1 MQTILKDVRYGVRI
15 LLRSPGFTAV
25 ALLAIMLGIGVNTT
39 IFSAIDATLFHPFSF
54 TNEQRLVMV
63 WERNP
68 EAGYQRSS
76 VAPGNFIDWRDQNQT
91 LEDLVAIT
99 QHSFD
104 LTEGDQPERFFGYLT
119 SAGFFDALGVKALY
133 GRTFMPEDGQP
144 GNDQV
149 VVLKHTLWQRRFG
162 ADPNIVGQTITL
174 NRKSF
179 TVIGVMPEGFN
190 FPFNGGELWA
200 PMVFYPQ
207 AASNRG
213 AHFLQAMGFLKTGV
227 TLEQAR
233 DDLAAIAA
241 RAAEQFPQ
249 TNSGITVNVLS
260 ITQDATRGSR
270 MYAPVML
277 GAVGFV
283 LLIACANV
291 ANLMLVRGAGRQK
304 EIAIRQAM
312 GASRWRLIRQLLTES
327 LMLSFAGGALG
338 LLLSVWGI
346 RGLAQ
351 GIPEE
356 FSKFIPGWHNVGIN
370 RTAFLFTLAVS
381 VLSGLLFGL
390 VPAIQST
397 RINFNEALKEGGKGS
412 SGKASHNRARSVM
425 VIAEVALSLVLLI
438 GSGLMIRGFVEMLRS
453 DFGVDPANV
462 LTVEVSLP
470 NERYEKP
477 ESRLSFYD
485 QVVRRVEALPGVT
498 SAGAT
503 GILPM
508 GGNHT
513 SHTLES
519 VGQVVF
525 AESKRPNVDYSPVT
539 PGYFEA
545 IGTRLVKGRNF
556 TDRDREGSARVA
568 LVDRAFVR
576 DFFAGREP
584 IGEQFKEAGGAPR
597 EIIGVVTDV
606 INEDFDERRDSHIY
620 VPCAQ
625 DPWPGMYLIIRASS
639 DPRSL
644 TSAVRAEVSS
654 LDNTLPVFNVK
665 AMERH
670 ISERMSPKRLATSLM
685 AAFAVIALLLAAIGI
700 YAVMSYAVSQRTHE
714 IGIRMALGAQPRDI
728 FKLIVRQGVSL
739 TLVGIGAGLVFAFG
753 VTRAM
758 SGLLYGVSTTDPL
771 TYFGISLLLGTV
783 ALLACYVPTRRATKV
798 DPMVALRNE

>member
-1 MQTILKDVRYGVRI
+1 MQTILKDVRYGIRL
-15 LLRSPGFTAV
+15 LLRSPGFAAV
-25 ALLAIMLGIGVNTT
+25 ALLAITLGIGVNTT

-54 TNEQRLVMV
+54 ANEQRLVMV

-76 VAPGNFIDWRDQNQT
+76 VAPGNFSDWREQNQT
-91 LEDLVAIT
+91 LEELVAIA

-104 LTEGDQPERFFGYLT
+104 LTEGDQPERFFGYET

-133 GRTFMPEDGQP
+133 GRTFTPEDGQP
-144 GNDQV
+144 GNDLV

-162 ADPNIVGQTITL
+162 ADPNIVGQTIPL

-207 AASNRG
+207 AVSNRG
-213 AHFLQAMGFLKTGV
+213 SHFLQAMGLLKTGV
-227 TLEQAR
+227 TLGQAR

-241 RAAEQFPQ
+241 RTAEQFPQ

-304 EIAIRQAM
+304 EIAIRLAM

-327 LMLSFAGGALG
+327 LMLSFAGGASG
-338 LLLSVWGI
+338 IMLSVWGI
-346 RGLAQ
+346 RGLAH

-356 FSKFIPGWHNVGIN
+356 FSKFIPGWHNLVIN
-370 RTAFLFTLAVS
+370 RTAFLFTLVVS

-397 RINFNEALKEGGKGS
+397 KTNFNEALKEGGKGS
-412 SGKASHNRARSVM
+412 SGKASHNHARSVM
-425 VIAEVALSLVLLI
+425 VISEVALSLVLLI
-438 GSGLMIRGFVEMLRS
+438 GSGLMIRSFVLMMGS

-470 NERYEKP
+470 NERYETR
-477 ESRLSFYD
+477 EQRLGFYD
-485 QVVRRVEALPGVT
+485 QILRRIEALPGVT
-498 SAGAT
+498 NVGGT
-503 GILPM
+503 GTLPM
-508 GGNHT
+508 SG
-513 SHTLES
+513 SHTGSTLERA
-519 VGQVVF
+519 GQTVF
-525 AESKRPNVDYSPVT
+525 PESRRPNVNRTPVT
-539 PGYFEA
+539 AGYFEA
-545 IGTRLVKGRNF
+545 IGTRLIKGRNF
-556 TDRDREGSARVA
+556 TDRDREGAPPVA

-576 DFFAGREP
+576 DFFPDREP
-584 IGEQFKEAGGAPR
+584 IGEQFKEMGGAPR

-606 INEDFDERRDSHIY
+606 INEDFDERRDSRFY
-620 VPCAQ
+620 VPYAQ
-625 DPWPGMYLIIRASS
+625 EPWRGMYLIIRASL
-639 DPRSL
+639 DPGSL
-644 TSAVRAEVSS
+644 TSAVRGEVSS

-665 AMERH
+665 GLQQL
-670 ISERMSPKRLATSLM
+670 IKERMSPKRLATLLM

-714 IGIRMALGAQPRDI
+714 IGIRMALGARPRDI
-728 FKLIVRQGVSL
+728 VNLIMRQGVSL
-739 TLVGIGAGLVFAFG
+739 TLVGIGAGLAGAFAM
-753 VTRAM
+753 TRAM
-758 SGLLYGVSTTDPL
+758 SGLLYGVSTMDPL
-771 TYFGISLLLGTV
+771 TYVGISLLLSAV